1 MTEVLLTL
9 HVLAALL
16 AIGPVSVAGSLFPRY
31 AREGNAG
38 VMAVLH
44 RICRSY
50 ALVGVAV
57 PLFGF
62 ATGATLGVLTQA
74 WLVASIILTAVAA
87 ALLAFA
93 VLPGQGRV
101 LSGAV
106 PGERAAG
113 RLAMLTG
120 VFNLLWTGVAVLMIV
135 RPGAG

>member
-9 HVLAALL
+9 HVLAAIL

-44 RICRSY
+44 RICRGY
-50 ALVGVAV
+50 ALVGLAV

-62 ATGATLGVLTQA
+62 GTGATLGVLTQA
-74 WLVASIILTAVAA
+74 WLVASIVLTAVAA

-93 VLPGQGRV
+93 VLPVQARAVAGD
-101 LSGAV
+101 V
-106 PGERAAG
+106 PGERVAG
-113 RLAMLTG
+113 RLAMTTG
-120 VFNLLWTGVAVLMIV
+120 IFNLLWTAVAVLMIV
-135 RPGAG
+135 RPGA

>member
-1 MTEVLLTL
+1 MTDLLLTL
-9 HVLAALL
+9 HVLAAIL

-38 VMAVLH
+38 VMALLH

-57 PLFGF
+57 PVFGF
-62 ATGATLGVLTQA
+62 ATGATLGALTQA
-74 WLVASIILTAVAA
+74 WLLTSIALTAAAA

-93 VLPGQGRV
+93 VLPVQGRV
-101 LSGAV
+101 LAGQV

-113 RLAMLTG
+113 RLAMVTG
-120 VFNLLWTGVAVLMIV
+120 IFNLLWTIVAVLMIV
-135 RPGAG
+135 RPGA

>member
-16 AIGPVSVAGSLFPRY
+16 AIGPVAVAGSLFPPY
-31 AREGNAG
+31 AREGNTG

-44 RICRSY
+44 RICRGY

-62 ATGATLGVLTQA
+62 ATGAMLGVLTQA
-74 WLVASIILTAVAA
+74 WLLASIALTAAAA

-101 LSGAV
+101 LAGDV

-120 VFNLLWTGVAVLMIV
+120 IFNLLWTVVAVLMIV
-135 RPGAG
+135 RPGA

>member
-9 HVLAALL
+9 HVLAAIL

-31 AREGNAG
+31 AREGSPG
-38 VMAVLH
+38 VMALLH
-44 RICRSY
+44 RICRNY

-74 WLVASIILTAVAA
+74 WLLASIALTAVAA

-93 VLPGQGRV
+93 IIPGQARV
-101 LSGAV
+101 LAGDV
-106 PGERAAG
+106 PGEEAAG
-113 RLAMLTG
+113 RLAMTTG
-120 VFNLLWTGVAVLMIV
+120 IFNLLWTVVAVLMIV
-135 RPGAG
+135 RPGA